1 MGMRESDFRHLIG
14 QNAAILG
21 GVKPIPGPSMQA
33 PMEPAGEFTA
43 EGAEALEHADQ
54 ARLAAVLDAAGLLW
68 NHCPNEGKRPGRT
81 GRTLLGHGLKPGWP
95 DVLIATPAADGRST
109 VLELKRVGLRPKR
122 PLPAGVPPWSPS
134 CFTVVQRRTL
144 ERFAALG
151 WHALVAYGA
160 EGAVEQLRAIG
171 YPLGEVE
178 R

>member
-1 MGMRESDFRHLIG
+1 MRESEFRHLIG

-43 EGAEALEHADQ
+43 EAADALEHVEQRA
-54 ARLAAVLDAAGLLW
+54 LAKVLDAAGLDW
-68 NHCPNEGKRPGRT
+68 IHVPNEGKRRERT
-81 GRTLLGHGLKPGWP
+81 GKAMHGLGFKPGFP
-95 DVLIATPAADGRST
+95 DEQIFTPAADGRAT

-122 PLPAGVPPWSPS
+122 PLPAGVPPWARP
-134 CFTVVQRRTL
+134 CFSADQVRWL
-144 ERFAALG
+144 ERFKALG

-160 EGAVEQLRAIG
+160 EDAVEQLRAIG
-171 YPLGEVE
+171 YPLGEVG